1 MEKSEFVWNKK
12 LAANIGKMAEIA
24 GEYMEQFPKGAPVE
38 EPYDPSKPLVPNWD
52 ALTQD
57 QKDKLSMPIGGPGQI
72 LMHPEDGGALE
83 WITPPAN
90 DLTEEEVAAL
100 KVLAMEKNAE
110 PEKVEHGASTVKAL
124 VKDAVQAAVGFLGEV
139 GIYVKDMDANMHPGE
154 IPTVTLVL
162 DALGPVKNV
171 KQGYLTV
178 AALIEA
184 VHEVKK

>member
-1 MEKSEFVWNKK
+1 MDASEFVWNKK
-12 LAANIGKMAEIA
+12 LTANIGKMSEIA
-24 GEYMEQFPKGAPVE
+24 GEYMTQFPEGELIPETLIHPEDGQALTGE
-38 EPYDPSKPLVPNWD
+38 YDPSAPLKPNWD
-52 ALTQD
+52 AIMDAGKSELKQYV
-57 QKDKLSMPIGGPGQI
+57 
-72 LMHPEDGGALE
+72 
-83 WITPPAN
+83 PPAN
-90 DLTEEEVAAL
+90 EFTEDEVHKL
-100 KVLAMEKNAE
+100 KLLAVASEAKGKL
-110 PEKVEHGASTVKAL
+110 EKVEHGASTVKAL